1 MTYAEDIRRI
11 VQETNETTSTM
22 GLIQIY
28 LDK

>member
-1 MTYAEDIRRI
+1 MTYAEDVRRI
-11 VQETNETTSTM
+11 VQEANETASTM